1 MAMARIAPYALPE
14 PAELPENRVAW
25 TPDPRRA
32 VLLVHDMQNYFVDAY
47 EPDQAPMTD
56 VIPRIDALRRA
67 CARLGVPVVFSAQPP
82 EQAPED
88 RMLLQDFWGSGIGA
102 GPREHRIIDALEPTD
117 DDVVLTKWR
126 YSAFQRTDLR
136 ERLHA
141 LGRDQLLITGIYAN
155 IGCLMTACEAFMQ
168 DVQAFFIGD
177 AMADLSLDE
186 HRLALRWAAQ
196 RCAVTTTAERVTA
209 QLEGAGAGPGAG
221 GVPGRAS
228 GSAQGGV
235 DGEAGNRGRSAAAG
249 ARVRVEA

>member
-1 MAMARIAPYALPE
+1 MAMARIAPYALPD

-47 EPDQAPMTD
+47 EPDQAPMTE
-56 VIPRIDALRRA
+56 VIPRIDGLRRA
-67 CARLGVPVVFSAQPP
+67 CARVGVPVVFSAQPP

-102 GPREHRIIDALEPTD
+102 GPREHRIIDALTPAE

-141 LGRDQLLITGIYAN
+141 LGRDQLIITGIYAN

-168 DVQAFFIGD
+168 DVQAFFVGD

-209 QLEGAGAGPGAG
+209 QLEGAGPDGAPGATGG
-221 GVPGRAS
+221 GVDRGVEGR
-228 GSAQGGV
+228 GQGGV
-235 DGEAGNRGRSAAAG
+235 DQDRSAPAG

>member
-1 MAMARIAPYALPE
+1 MAMARIAPYALPD
-14 PAELPENRVAW
+14 ASELPENRVAW
-25 TPDPRRA
+25 TPDPARA

-47 EPDQAPMTD
+47 EPDRAPMTE

-67 CARLGVPVVFSAQPP
+67 CARVGVPVVFSAQPP
-82 EQAPED
+82 AQAPED
-88 RMLLQDFWGSGIGA
+88 RALLQDFWGSGIGA
-102 GPREHRIIDALEPTD
+102 GPREHRIIDALAPNE

-141 LGRDQLLITGIYAN
+141 LGRDQLIITGIYAN

-168 DVQAFFIGD
+168 DVQSFFVGD
-177 AMADLSLDE
+177 AMADLSPEE

-209 QLEGAGAGPGAG
+209 QLGAGARRDPVAA
-221 GVPGRAS
+221 GRA
-228 GSAQGGV
+228 
-235 DGEAGNRGRSAAAG
+235 
-249 ARVRVEA
+249 VRVGA

>member
-1 MAMARIAPYALPE
+1 MAMARIAPYALPD
-14 PAELPENRVAW
+14 PSELPENRVAW
-25 TPDPRRA
+25 TPDPARA
-32 VLLVHDMQNYFVDAY
+32 ALLVHDMQNYFVDAY
-47 EPDQAPMTD
+47 EPDRAPMTE

-67 CARLGVPVVFSAQPP
+67 CARVGVPVVFSAQPP
-82 EQAPED
+82 AQAPED

-102 GPREHRIIDALEPTD
+102 GPREHRIIDALAPAE

-141 LGRDQLLITGIYAN
+141 MGRDQLIITGIYAN

-168 DVQAFFIGD
+168 DVQAFFVGD

-209 QLEGAGAGPGAG
+209 QLGAG
-221 GVPGRAS
+221 
-228 GSAQGGV
+228 SAPS
-235 DGEAGNRGRSAAAG
+235 SAARRAG
-249 ARVRVEA
+249 EPVRVGA

>member
-1 MAMARIAPYALPE
+1 MAMKPIAPYELPD
-14 PAELPENRVAW
+14 ASELPENRVAW
-25 TPDPRRA
+25 TPDPERA
-32 VLLVHDMQNYFVDAY
+32 VLLIHDMQQYFVDAY
-47 EPDQAPMTD
+47 DADRAPMTE

-67 CARLGVPVVFSAQPP
+67 CAAVGVPVVFSAQPP
-82 EQAPED
+82 AQAPED
-88 RMLLQDFWGSGIGA
+88 RALLQDFWGPGMGA
-102 GPREHRIIDALEPTD
+102 GPREHRIVDALAPAA

-136 ERLHA
+136 ERLRT
-141 LGRDQLLITGIYAN
+141 LGRDQLIITGIYAN

-168 DVQAFFIGD
+168 DVQAFFVGD

-209 QLEGAGAGPGAG
+209 QLGAAGASSGGAG
-221 GVPGRAS
+221 GRA
-228 GSAQGGV
+228 V
-235 DGEAGNRGRSAAAG
+235 AAD